1 MAKKKS
7 ANPENQLLPL
17 DITTDLIESEKD
29 REKHLRSYIPSPF
42 IAAALPSRDIKKNVF
57 TRKYNN
63 VIMKLSSGSK
73 VPFGKYGRLLLTIL
87 TTHAVLC
94 KNSNPN
100 EPVEINYKSLNQLL
114 KELQLPSSRSN
125 DIKEQLACFKECS
138 FIFEEKIVKI
148 AQTSLFHDYLDEE
161 SIEMLGDEVKATK
174 VSTGIIPFMKQM
186 EYVELE
192 DRKGNQQHI
201 GLSIVLS
208 KDFAQFS
215 QEHSVPIDYT
225 VYKNISSA
233 IGKDLYA
240 WLVYRN
246 NSIKTPLFI
255 SREALVSQFMPVD
268 DDSHPDQLRTNY
280 EYLKEQIKIIK
291 QKYYTDLNVEFDKA
305 GFGITLSKSK
315 APMIAEDKRYILV
328 TASL

>member
-1 MAKKKS
+1 MAKKNIP
-7 ANPENQLLPL
+7 NPENQLFPL
-17 DITTDLIESEKD
+17 NITTELMETEENK
-29 REKHLRSYIPSPF
+29 EKHLRSYIPSPF

-138 FIFEEKIVKI
+138 FIFEEKITKV

-268 DDSHPDQLRTNY
+268 DESHPDQLRTNY
-280 EYLKEQIKIIK
+280 EYIKEQIKIIK

>member
-1 MAKKKS
+1 MAKKKNE
-7 ANPENQLLPL
+7 NPESELFPVNLPAENSS
-17 DITTDLIESEKD
+17 TD
-29 REKHLRSYIPSPF
+29 EKHLRSYLPSPF

-57 TRKYNN
+57 MRKYNN
-63 VIMKLSSGSK
+63 VTMKLSSGSK

-125 DIKEQLACFKECS
+125 DIKEQLSCFKECS
-138 FIFEEKIVKI
+138 FIFEEKIVRI
-148 AQTSLFHDYLDEE
+148 AQTSLFHDYLDKDILET
-161 SIEMLGDEVKATK
+161 LGDEVKATK

-246 NSIKTPLFI
+246 NSIKKPLFI

-268 DDSHPDQLRTNY
+268 DESHPDQLRTNY

>member
-1 MAKKKS
+1 MAKRKTEQ
-7 ANPENQLLPL
+7 NDNQLIPLNLPEE
-17 DITTDLIESEKD
+17 TQEQ
-29 REKHLRSYIPSPF
+29 HLRSYLPSPF

-63 VIMKLSSGSK
+63 VTMKLSSGNK

-100 EPVEINYKSLNQLL
+100 GPVVINYKSLNQLL
-114 KELQLPSSRSN
+114 KELQLPSSRSG
-125 DIKEQLACFKECS
+125 DIKEQLECFKECS

-161 SIEMLGDEVKATK
+161 ELKTFDDEVKATK

-186 EYVELE
+186 EYIELE
-192 DRKGNQQHI
+192 DRKGSQQHI

-246 NSIKTPLFI
+246 NSIQQPIFI
-255 SREALVSQFMPVD
+255 SRDALVSQFMPVD
-268 DDSHPDQLRTNY
+268 DKSHPDQLRTNY
-280 EYLKEQIKIIK
+280 EYIKEQIKIIK
-291 QKYYTDLNVEFDKA
+291 QKYYKDLNVEFDKA
-305 GFGITLSKSK
+305 GVGITLHKSK
-315 APMIAEDKRYILV
+315 PPIIADDKRYILV
-328 TASL
+328 TSSL

>member
-1 MAKKKS
+1 MAKKKIPNS
-7 ANPENQLLPL
+7 ENQLFPL
-17 DITTDLIESEKD
+17 NITTELMETEENK
-29 REKHLRSYIPSPF
+29 EKHLRSYIPSPF

-138 FIFEEKIVKI
+138 FIFEEKITKV

-268 DDSHPDQLRTNY
+268 DESHPDQLRTNY
-280 EYLKEQIKIIK
+280 EYIKEQIKIIK